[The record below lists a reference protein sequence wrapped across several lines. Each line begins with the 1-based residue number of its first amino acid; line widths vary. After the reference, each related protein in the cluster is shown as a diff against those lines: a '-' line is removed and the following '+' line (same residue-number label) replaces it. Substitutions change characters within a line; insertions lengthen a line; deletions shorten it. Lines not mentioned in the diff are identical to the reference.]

1 MSLTA
6 VGIAARSSVTG
17 LDLLA
22 LALLLHGWFVGV
34 GIAVCTDGSGL
45 PLSRRIDMGWRAFAL
60 WTFLGTVAVWLPFAF
75 GSLSNAVALLG
86 GRRGAFL
93 LALVAAPVWIGSYYL
108 GGAVTTLRSYLRV
121 RRTPVTDAGDV
132 AGDDDP
138 VRVSGTMRPL
148 KEPLEAPLSGR
159 EAVCYELSVTR
170 EGVAESDD
178 GPETTR
184 SGRGASFLSFADAT
198 LRETRPIDDRRT
210 AFLLEDETG
219 RVAVDPAGATLRLEE
234 TESTVVP
241 AGERPSGSLRTHLAE
256 TDYEP
261 TEHRETYR
269 EATVEP
275 GDELT
280 VVGVAR
286 GGDRAKP
293 DRNARQVPN
302 ARDDDGS
309 RPDRADESAL
319 ELEALPTV
327 TDGEGS
333 GSEHIVAAGCERRVD
348 RRFRRTIAGCA
359 LAGLALTGSGLLAL
373 SLVAGLW

>member
-1 MSLTA
+1 M
-6 VGIAARSSVTG
+6 
-17 LDLLA
+17 
-22 LALLLHGWFVGV
+22 
-34 GIAVCTDGSGL
+34 
-45 PLSRRIDMGWRAFAL
+45 
-60 WTFLGTVAVWLPFAF
+60 
-75 GSLSNAVALLG
+75 
-86 GRRGAFL
+86 
-93 LALVAAPVWIGSYYL
+93 
-108 GGAVTTLRSYLRV
+108 TTLRSYLRV

-132 AGDDDP
+132 VGDGSP
-138 VRVSGTMRPL
+138 VRVSGTVRPL
-148 KEPLEAPLSGR
+148 EEPLKAPLSGR

-178 GPETTR
+178 EPETTR

-219 RVAVDPAGATLRLEE
+219 RVAVDPADATLRLEE
-234 TESTVVP
+234 TESTDVP
-241 AGERPSGSLRTHLAE
+241 AGERLSGSLRTHLAE
-256 TDYEP
+256 TDYDP

-286 GGDRAKP
+286 GRDRAKP
-293 DRNARQVPN
+293 DRNVRQVPN
-302 ARDDDGS
+302 ARDDGS

-319 ELEALPTV
+319 ALEALPTV
-327 TDGEGS
+327 TDGEES
-333 GSEHIVAAGCERRVD
+333 GSEHIVAVGCERRVD